1 MTPSDLKPISR
12 EDAVFALKALQT
24 GGDIEIEHAEADE
37 ILCRLLKTLGFDE
50 VVDEWWKIDK
60 WYA

>member
-24 GGDIEIEHAEADE
+24 GGDIEIEHTEADE
-37 ILCRLLKTLGFDE
+37 ILCRLL
-50 VVDEWWKIDK
+50 
-60 WYA
+60 

>member
-12 EDAVFALKALQT
+12 EDAIVALKALQT
-24 GGDIEIEHAEADE
+24 DSDPEAEHAEADE
-37 ILCRLLKTLGFDE
+37 ILCRLLKTFGFDE
-50 VVDEWWKIDK
+50 VIEEWWKVKK